1 MEVNVKEARSQLS
14 ALLDKVEQ
22 GEEVIV
28 KRRGKK
34 VAKLIRPEVNH
45 PLPSLKDFRES
56 IEIAGK
62 SMSQTVIEA
71 RDEERY

>member
-1 MEVNVKEARSQLS
+1 MEVNVKEARSKLS

-28 KRRGKK
+28 KRRGRK
-34 VAKLIRPEVNH
+34 VAKLIRPEANH
-45 PLPSLKDFRES
+45 PLPSLKDFRAS

-62 SMSQTVIEA
+62 SMSQTVIES